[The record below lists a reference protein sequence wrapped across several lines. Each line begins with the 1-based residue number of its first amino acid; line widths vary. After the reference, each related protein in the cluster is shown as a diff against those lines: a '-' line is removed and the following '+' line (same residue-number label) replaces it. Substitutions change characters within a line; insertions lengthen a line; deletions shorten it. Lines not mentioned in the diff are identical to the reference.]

1 MIRARDDSRGV
12 ILIALLWILTILSV
26 IAMSFARETF
36 VEVSAARNARDLTD
50 AYYIA
55 RAGIASTIHQ
65 LYQRMYL
72 TQQNPANLAME
83 TVDPIDL
90 GKITGQF
97 GDGEYEVRILDE
109 SGKFNLN
116 FVREEELRALMAVIG
131 IEPPDADI
139 IVDSILDWRDA
150 DQVSLANG
158 AEDDYYQALIPP
170 YQSRNGNGLIT
181 SVEELLLIRGVTP
194 EYYYGHRE
202 KMEDGTIVER
212 YGLSRYFTAYSVSD
226 RININSAPLQVLL
239 SVQDMPPEAA
249 QMICELRDVK
259 PFTNPLDI
267 NKEVVPNL
275 GPTTLARF
283 ATNWSGIFTLEA
295 AAHRTNSKVR
305 RAIRAVVRLDPNEPD
320 KYRVLY
326 WNENVANW

>member
-1 MIRARDDSRGV
+1 MIRIRDDNRGV
-12 ILIALLWILTILSV
+12 ILIALLWILAILSI
-26 IAMSFARETF
+26 IALSFAREAY
-36 VEVSAARNARDLTD
+36 VEVSAARNARDLAD

-55 RAGIASTIHQ
+55 RAGIATTIHQ
-65 LYQRMYL
+65 LYQRMFL
-72 TQQNPANLAME
+72 TQQNPANAASA

-90 GKITGQF
+90 GKVTGQF
-97 GDGEYEVRILDE
+97 GDGEYEVNILDE

-131 IEPPDADI
+131 IEPPDADV

-150 DQVSLANG
+150 AQVPLANG
-158 AEDDYYQALIPP
+158 AEDDYYQALVPP
-170 YQSRNGNGLIT
+170 YQGRNGNGLIG

-202 KMEDGTIVER
+202 KAEDGTIVER

-239 SVQDMPPEAA
+239 SIQDMPPDAA
-249 QMICELRDVK
+249 RMICDLRKEK
-259 PFTNPLDI
+259 PFTNPLEI
-267 NKEVVPNL
+267 NREVVPNL

-283 ATNWSGIFTLEA
+283 TTNWSGIFTLEA
-295 AAHRTNSKVR
+295 TAHRTDSKVR

-320 KYRVLY
+320 KYRILY